1 MAKKKQM
8 AQDSESPSREAEG
21 GRTVEAV
28 ASKAEA
34 VRRALAEL
42 GKRAT
47 PTEIQDFVY
56 SRFGVE
62 MTAKVISVYK
72 SKLGGKS
79 SRGNRR
85 RKSAGETTVGE
96 TALKAAAFDGVR
108 FKDLRTIKD
117 IRDRLGPA
125 RMRELVELMAD

>member
-1 MAKKKQM
+1 MAKQKHM
-8 AQDSESPSREAEG
+8 AQNSESSSGQTEG
-21 GRTVEAV
+21 GRSVEEV

-47 PTEIQDFVY
+47 PTAIQEFVY
-56 SRFGVE
+56 SRYGVE

-79 SRGNRR
+79 SRGKRR
-85 RKSAGETTVGE
+85 RTAGEAPAGG
-96 TALKAAAFDGVR
+96 TALKTAAFDGVR
-108 FKDLRTIKD
+108 FKDLRTIKE

>member
-8 AQDSESPSREAEG
+8 EQNSASPSGQTEG
-21 GRTVEAV
+21 GRPVEEV

-47 PTEIQDFVY
+47 PTEIQNFVH

-79 SRGNRR
+79 SRGKRH
-85 RKSAGETTVGE
+85 RKSAGETPGAGTS
-96 TALKAAAFDGVR
+96 LKGGAFDGVR

>member
-1 MAKKKQM
+1 
-8 AQDSESPSREAEG
+8 
-21 GRTVEAV
+21 V

-47 PTEIQDFVY
+47 PTEIQEHVWT
-56 SRFGVE
+56 RFGVE

-79 SRGNRR
+79 SRGKRG
-85 RKSAGETTVGE
+85 RKAAGEKPATGTSPQ
-96 TALKAAAFDGVR
+96 AAAFEGVR

>member
-1 MAKKKQM
+1 M
-8 AQDSESPSREAEG
+8 AQNSESSPRQTEE
-21 GRTVEAV
+21 V
-28 ASKAEA
+28 ASKADA

-47 PTEIQDFVY
+47 PTEIQGFVHDRY
-56 SRFGVE
+56 GVV

-79 SRGNRR
+79 SRGRR
-85 RKSAGETTVGE
+85 RKKSAGETPVSG

-108 FKDLRTIKD
+108 FKDLRTIKE

-125 RMRELVELMAD
+125 RMRELVELIAD

>member
-1 MAKKKQM
+1 MAKKKPMTHNSSGQT
-8 AQDSESPSREAEG
+8 EG
-21 GRTVEAV
+21 GRSVEEV
-28 ASKAEA
+28 ASKADA

-47 PTEIQDFVY
+47 PSEIQEFVH
-56 SRFGVE
+56 SRYGVV

-79 SRGNRR
+79 SRGRRR
-85 RKSAGETTVGE
+85 RKAAGATPAGG
-96 TALKAAAFDGVR
+96 TALKTAAFDGVR
-108 FKDLRTIKD
+108 FKDLRTIKE
-117 IRDRLGPA
+117 IRTRLGPA

>member
-1 MAKKKQM
+1 MAKKKPM
-8 AQDSESPSREAEG
+8 VENAESPAGQTEAG
-21 GRTVEAV
+21 GPVEEV

-47 PTEIQDFVY
+47 PTEIQNFVY
-56 SRFGVE
+56 SRYGVE

-79 SRGNRR
+79 SRGKRR
-85 RKSAGETTVGE
+85 RTSAEETTVGG
-96 TALKAAAFDGVR
+96 TALKGAAFDGVR

-117 IRDRLGPA
+117 I
-125 RMRELVELMAD
+125 